1 VADAAHAFGAE
12 LMGNMVGAIAD
23 FTNFSFHA
31 VKNMTTAEGGAA
43 TWREI
48 PGIDSNEIYKK
59 FMLMTLHG
67 QTKDAFAKNKGTSWE
82 YDVVDTQYKCN
93 MPDVLAALGVAQLSR
108 YDKILERRHELI
120 KLYNEEFKDL
130 PIQVLN
136 HCDENHKSSG
146 HLYFVRFIGK
156 DDEYRNKF
164 YNMMAEHGIMCNVH
178 FKPLPMLSAYS
189 KKGFRITDYPNAYN
203 MHKNQLTLPMN
214 TTLSDDDAWYI
225 IETFKQCINT
235 LK

>member
-1 VADAAHAFGAE
+1 MCGE
-12 LMGNMVGAIAD
+12 IAD

-43 TWREI
+43 VHRTHEA
-48 PGIDSNEIYKK
+48 IDEDWMYKQY
-59 FMLMTLHG
+59 MLLSLHG
-67 QTKDAFAKNKGTSWE
+67 QTKDAYTKNKVASWE

-108 YDKILERRHELI
+108 YEKILDRRHELI
-120 KLYNEEFKDL
+120 RLYNEELKDL

-136 HCDENHKSSG
+136 HCDNHHRSSG

-164 YNMMAEHGIMCNVH
+164 YNMMAENGVMCNVH

-189 KKGFRITDYPNAYN
+189 NKGFRILDFPNAYN
-203 MHKNQLTLPMN
+203 MHKNQLSIPLN
-214 TTLSDDDAWYI
+214 TTLSDDDAWYVL
-225 IETFKQCINT
+225 ETFKRCIRT
-235 LK
+235 L

>member
-1 VADAAHAFGAE
+1 MNSNVNSTSATKGVEINVIYLLETVLKKWWLLVVSATVMAAIG
-12 LMGNMVGAIAD
+12 L
-23 FTNFSFHA
+23 
-31 VKNMTTAEGGAA
+31 
-43 TWREI
+43 
-48 PGIDSNEIYKK
+48 
-59 FMLMTLHG
+59 
-67 QTKDAFAKNKGTSWE
+67 
-82 YDVVDTQYKCN
+82 
-93 MPDVLAALGVAQLSR
+93 AQLKR
-108 YDKILERRHELI
+108 YDEMLNRRHELI

-136 HCDENHKSSG
+136 HCDKNHRSSG

-164 YNMMAEHGIMCNVH
+164 YNMMAEHGVMCNVH

-203 MHKNQLTLPMN
+203 MHKNQLTLPLN
-214 TTLSDDDAWYI
+214 TTLSDDDAWYV